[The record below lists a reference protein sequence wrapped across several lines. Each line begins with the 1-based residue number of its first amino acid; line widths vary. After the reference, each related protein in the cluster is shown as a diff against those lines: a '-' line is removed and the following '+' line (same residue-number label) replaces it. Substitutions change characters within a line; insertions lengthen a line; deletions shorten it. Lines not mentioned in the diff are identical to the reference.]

1 MADRLT
7 GVFSPW
13 LRRRRFSAVQRFI
26 ETGEVLDY
34 GCGIG
39 LLANFVSPERYI
51 GLDVD
56 DLSLARARQAFPIHR
71 FFRLSEFEPDKRFD
85 AVIALAVIQY
95 VPDPE
100 QFLRWALE
108 LLRPGGKVVITT
120 PNPAAEPLLLIGGR
134 LGLLGKDSPREH
146 LTLLD
151 KSGFLGLARRLAIPM
166 AEYSTFLLGANQLA
180 VYRNP
185 IECQTA
191 GIHAEGLE
199 HGG

>member
-1 MADRLT
+1 MADRLK

-13 LRRRRFSAVQRFI
+13 LRRRRFVAVQRFI
-26 ETGEVLDY
+26 AVGQVLDY

-39 LLANFVSPERYI
+39 LLANFVPPERYV

-56 DLSLARARQAFPIHR
+56 DLSLVRARQEFPAHR
-71 FFRLSEFEPDKRFD
+71 FFHLSEFEPDKKFD
-85 AVIALAVIQY
+85 TLVALAVIQY
-95 VPDPE
+95 LPDPE
-100 QFLRWALE
+100 QFVRWALE

-120 PNPAAEPLLLIGGR
+120 PNPATEPLLLAGGR
-134 LGLLGKDSPREH
+134 LGLLGKDSRKEH

-151 KSGFLGLARRLAIPM
+151 KSGFFALAQRLAIPVT
-166 AEYSTFLLGANQLA
+166 EYCTFLLGVNQLA

-185 IECQTA
+185 IESQTA